1 MKHHRIIIAAT
12 MVGFSVFASRAGAA
26 IIVTDG
32 MLHAYGGGGAA
43 PDQPF
48 VPPQTGISAI
58 PGMGWESIN
67 NNTYATETVALVD
80 GGVRISTNMVG
91 PLGYVSASGSLSI
104 TEDEPEDI
112 SVRLSINPFNPSYYD
127 PYYSHR
133 GSVRLYGTG
142 GNYVFSPIYTY
153 LRPFQFLGPL
163 NPGQYTLD
171 WSDGG
176 INGVYNAGIVLTLT
190 APEPSSAL
198 LIIPPVAAALM
209 RRRRSAEARR

>member
-1 MKHHRIIIAAT
+1 MKAHQFIIAAST
-12 MVGFSVFASRAGAA
+12 ISLSVLASGAGAA

-67 NNTYATETVALVD
+67 NNTYATETIALVD

-112 SVRLSINPFNPSYYD
+112 SVRFSINPFNPSYYD

-142 GNYVFSPIYTY
+142 GNYEFSPIYSY

-190 APEPSSAL
+190 APEPSGL
-198 LIIPPVAAALM
+198 LMIAAGAPMFM
-209 RRRRSAEARR
+209 RRGRQR